1 MGSES
6 ISNVMD
12 ISTADDTDDKTV
24 NLSRNCTHIT
34 IEKLVCFLQYL
45 EKIHVTNATSE
56 KEISMIRKIMSESKN
71 VDVVQKFIDSLVELF
86 QDCFRE
92 AESEHKQQREIKL
105 EKVFAKKRRNGPR
118 YVMIKMLGIMFY
130 LAVKKFL
137 KI

>member
-12 ISTADDTDDKTV
+12 KSTADDTDDKTRPISSAEINDVTV

-45 EKIHVTNATSE
+45 EKIHMTNVTSE
-56 KEISMIRKIMSESKN
+56 KEISMILKVMSESKN
-71 VDVVQKFIDSLVELF
+71 VDVVQKFIDSVVVLF

-92 AESEHKQQREIKL
+92 AESKHKQQREIIL
-105 EKVFAKKRRNGPR
+105 EKVFAKKRTN
-118 YVMIKMLGIMFY
+118 
-130 LAVKKFL
+130 A
-137 KI
+137 

>member
-12 ISTADDTDDKTV
+12 ISTADDTDDKTRPILLAEMNDATV

-56 KEISMIRKIMSESKN
+56 KEISMIRKVMSESKN

-92 AESEHKQQREIKL
+92 AESEHKQQREMRKSVQMAL
-105 EKVFAKKRRNGPR
+105 VT
-118 YVMIKMLGIMFY
+118 
-130 LAVKKFL
+130 
-137 KI
+137 

>member
-1 MGSES
+1 M
-6 ISNVMD
+6 ND
-12 ISTADDTDDKTV
+12 ATV

-56 KEISMIRKIMSESKN
+56 KEISMILKVMSESRN

-92 AESEHKQQREIKL
+92 LKVNINNNEKL
-105 EKVFAKKRRNGPR
+105 NLKKCLRKS
-118 YVMIKMLGIMFY
+118 VQIAL
-130 LAVKKFL
+130 VT
-137 KI
+137 